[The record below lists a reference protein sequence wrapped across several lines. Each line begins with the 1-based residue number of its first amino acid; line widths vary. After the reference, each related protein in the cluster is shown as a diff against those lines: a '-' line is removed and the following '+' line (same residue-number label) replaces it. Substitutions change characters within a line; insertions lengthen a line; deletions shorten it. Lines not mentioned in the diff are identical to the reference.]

1 MQQRAV
7 FTAFPSTS
15 LYNLM
20 NNDLFKEENLVIYK
34 IYIHF
39 YSHLITKSVGI
50 NKPDVICHAIF
61 ITI

>member
-39 YSHLITKSVGI
+39 YNHLITKSVGI
-50 NKPDVICHAIF
+50 N
-61 ITI
+61 